1 MNKTKNLKLLEKTSK
16 VRSKVVLDTDFLNIL
31 LTSERKM
38 TKSEEDETIDF
49 FKSIFEILN
58 LKPVIHEYLY
68 AQELIANPL
77 AKRLVDEKYI
87 EMIKKQDFLKTHS
100 AEKLYMAQ
108 VRNFYKIMK
117 DDKNELLIDEYDK
130 LVFHHEAKSNL
141 GEILSVL
148 MAKELKLRCFFSN
161 DKGAKNLVKNIIN
174 TNNFS
179 INVYNVLEVF
189 AEIDSTQ
196 GKKLNSKKRKAIQKK
211 LENRKR

>member
-87 EMIKKQDFLKTHS
+87 EMIKKTGLLKNTFRRKIVYGSSQKFL
-100 AEKLYMAQ
+100 
-108 VRNFYKIMK
+108 
-117 DDKNELLIDEYDK
+117 
-130 LVFHHEAKSNL
+130 
-141 GEILSVL
+141 
-148 MAKELKLRCFFSN
+148 
-161 DKGAKNLVKNIIN
+161 
-174 TNNFS
+174 
-179 INVYNVLEVF
+179 
-189 AEIDSTQ
+189 
-196 GKKLNSKKRKAIQKK
+196 
-211 LENRKR
+211 